1 MECQSV
7 PSGISPTVYGRILY
21 TTKRS
26 CQLNSGGGTVRLFTT
41 IAGLRCYLE
50 QNRSRLTSFNPDQ
63 TRVSQLGEAQS
74 RSQIGLEGASIGLVP
89 TMGALHAGHMS
100 LIRQAR
106 QENDLVV
113 VSIFVNPLQF
123 GPNEDFS
130 RYPRSMQQDQDYCQ
144 QAGVDVIFAPTPS
157 ELYQPGKL
165 RGQQWRL
172 ENATAAD
179 SVTQVMPPAFMMAE
193 LCGRFRPGHFPGVAT
208 VVTKLLSIVQPDRA
222 YFGQKDAQ
230 QLAIIRRLVTD
241 LNLPVEIIG
250 CPIVREPSGLAL
262 SSRNQY
268 LSELERS
275 QASVLYRSLMQAEQ
289 AFQQGKR
296 LREELI
302 DAVKTELETVS
313 TVRPQYIDLVH
324 PDTLTPLEQVEESGL
339 LAIAA
344 FVNSTRLIDNIV
356 LRNRQPILA
365 IDGPAGAGK
374 STVARK
380 VAHTLGLLYLD
391 TGAMYR
397 AVTWLVL
404 RSGIAVED
412 EAAIAELVS
421 QCEIVLEEEP
431 GGRSQASSVLCST
444 LPSLNV
450 WINGQEVTQE
460 IRSLEVTAQVS
471 TIAAHPVVRRELVR
485 QQQAYGRRGGIVMDG
500 RDIGTY
506 VFPDAEVKIFLTA
519 SVQERARRRQQ
530 ELESRRQA
538 QLSLAELEQT
548 IRNRDYM
555 DSTRQIAPLRKA
567 QDAIEIQ
574 TDNLSVNEVTA
585 KIVQLY
591 QEKLAGLKGDR
602 L

>member
-1 MECQSV
+1 M
-7 PSGISPTVYGRILY
+7 
-21 TTKRS
+21 
-26 CQLNSGGGTVRLFTT
+26 RLFTT
-41 IAGLRCYLE
+41 VAGLRCYLE
-50 QNRSRLTSFNPDQ
+50 RNRSRLMLSSEDLSGEGTSTDKSARSHLG
-63 TRVSQLGEAQS
+63 TRKISV
-74 RSQIGLEGASIGLVP
+74 GLVP
-89 TMGALHAGHMS
+89 TMGALHAGHIS
-100 LIRQAR
+100 LIDRAR

-123 GPNEDFS
+123 GPNEDFNQ
-130 RYPRSMQQDQDYCQ
+130 YPRSMQQDQEYCQ
-144 QAGVDVIFAPTPS
+144 QAGVDVIFAPTAS
-157 ELYQPGKL
+157 ELYGQNKRE
-165 RGQQWRL
+165 RGWGMERPL
-172 ENATAAD
+172 DSATE
-179 SVTQVMPPAFMMAE
+179 SVTQVMPPASMMAE

-230 QLAIIRRLVTD
+230 QLAIIRRLVVD
-241 LNLPVEIIG
+241 LNLAVEIIG

-268 LSELERS
+268 LSEAERS
-275 QASVLYRSLMQAEQ
+275 QAAVLYRSLKQAEQ

-296 LREELI
+296 LREDLI
-302 DAVKTELETVS
+302 DAVKTELATVP
-313 TVRPQYIDLVH
+313 TIRPQYIELVH
-324 PDTLTPLEQVEESGL
+324 PDSLMPLEQVEESGL

-344 FVNSTRLIDNIV
+344 FVSSTRLIDNIL

-374 STVARK
+374 STVSRK
-380 VAHTLGLLYLD
+380 VAQALGLLYLD

-421 QCEIVLEEEP
+421 QCEIVLEENVE
-431 GGRSQASSVLCST
+431 GRQQPAASRRTESDQESST
-444 LPSLNV
+444 YTLTHPSTPLPALNV
-450 WINGQEVTQE
+450 WINGHEVTEE

-471 TIAAHPVVRRELVR
+471 PIAAHPTVRRELVR

-530 ELESRRQA
+530 ELQSRGQA
-538 QLSLAELEQT
+538 QLSLADLEQT
-548 IRNRDYM
+548 IRDRDHM
-555 DSTRQIAPLRKA
+555 DSTREIAPLRKA
-567 QDAIEIQ
+567 EDAVEIQ
-574 TDNLSVNEVTA
+574 TDHLSIDEVTA

-591 QEKLAGLKGDR
+591 QEKLARLKGDR